1 MKEIGESFREARETI
16 GISKSEVI
24 KDLNI
29 TESQLDNL
37 EDGNIN
43 AFKDV
48 FFLKETIKKYAKYL
62 NLDEDDIIDKFNDFM
77 FNYTSRIP
85 VEDILE
91 QTREI
96 KILESKNNENRI
108 VSPYTVKRKKTNGI
122 KYAIIYI
129 ISVIILVIL
138 VILIVK
144 HFTDKQEKNNY
155 IINNIVEMEM

>member
-1 MKEIGESFREARETI
+1 MKEIGNSFKEDREVI
-16 GISKSEVI
+16 GISKDEVI

-37 EDGNIN
+37 EDGNVN

-48 FFLKETIKKYAKYL
+48 FFLKEIVKKYAKYL
-62 NLDEDDIIDKFNDFM
+62 NLDEDDIMDKFNDFM
-77 FNYTSRIP
+77 FGYTSRIP

-96 KILESKNNENRI
+96 KILERQNEANKI
-108 VSPYTVKRKKTNGI
+108 SSPYTIKRKEKSKL
-122 KYAIIYI
+122 KYIIIYI
-129 ISVIILVIL
+129 LSVIILIVL

-144 HFTDKQEKNNY
+144 FITDKKVESKNVTE
-155 IINNIVEMEM
+155 IVERMN

>member
-1 MKEIGESFREARETI
+1 MKEIGNSFKEAREVI
-16 GISKSEVI
+16 GISKDEVI

-37 EDGNIN
+37 EDGNVN

-48 FFLKETIKKYAKYL
+48 FFLKEIVKKYAKYL
-62 NLDEDDIIDKFNDFM
+62 NLDEDDIMDKFNDFM
-77 FNYTSRIP
+77 FGYTSRIP

-96 KILESKNNENRI
+96 KILERQNEANKI
-108 VSPYTVKRKKTNGI
+108 SSPYTIKRKEKSKL
-122 KYAIIYI
+122 KYIIIYI
-129 ISVIILVIL
+129 LSVIILIVL

-144 HFTDKQEKNNY
+144 FITDKKVESKNVTE
-155 IINNIVEMEM
+155 IVERMN

>member
-62 NLDEDDIIDKFNDFM
+62 NLDEDEIIDKFNDFM
-77 FNYTSRIP
+77 FNFTSRIP

-96 KILESKNNENRI
+96 NILESKNTENKI

-122 KYAIIYI
+122 KYALIYI
-129 ISVIILVIL
+129 ISVIVLAIL

-144 HFTDKQEKNNY
+144 HFTDKQEKSINTINY
-155 IINNIVEMEM
+155 IVEREM

>member
-1 MKEIGESFREARETI
+1 MKEIGQKFKEARETI
-16 GISKSEVI
+16 GISKEEVV

-48 FFLKETIKKYAKYL
+48 FFLKETVKKYSKYL
-62 NLDEDDIIDKFNDFM
+62 NLDEDEILDQFNDFM
-77 FNYTSRIP
+77 FGYTSRIP
-85 VEDILE
+85 IDDILE

-96 KILESKNNENRI
+96 KILESKNEENKI
-108 VSPYTVKRKKTNGI
+108 VSPYTIKRKNNKNL
-122 KYAIIYI
+122 KYIIIYAVSLI
-129 ISVIILVIL
+129 VVITL

-144 HFTDKQEKNNY
+144 YATDKQLELNDIFY
-155 IINNIVEMEM
+155 MSEREC

>member
-1 MKEIGESFREARETI
+1 MKEIGEKFKEARESI

-24 KDLNI
+24 KDLNL

-62 NLDEDDIIDKFNDFM
+62 NLDEDDIIDNFNDFM
-77 FNYTSRIP
+77 FSYTSRIP
-85 VEDILE
+85 VDDILE

-96 KILESKNNENRI
+96 QVLARENNENKI
-108 VSPYTVKRKKTNGI
+108 VSPYTIKRKK
-122 KYAIIYI
+122 
-129 ISVIILVIL
+129 
-138 VILIVK
+138 
-144 HFTDKQEKNNY
+144 NN
-155 IINNIVEMEM
+155 